1 MTFSLPSSFVRKTT
15 RTGAAIGL
23 VAVTLLGLS
32 GAQPAAAS
40 DSPHKTI
47 DITFPAVKGST
58 FSDDYTAS
66 RGGGT
71 RMHCGTDLFNK
82 KHTHIYAAMGG
93 TITSMPTTKPSYG
106 YAINIAGD
114 DGRKYVYIHLNDDTP
129 GTRDAKAG
137 PQHAYAPGLKRGDR
151 VRRGQHIGYMG
162 DSGNAKGGAV
172 HLHFEI
178 HDPKVNVDRCTNGGG
193 PQRMNPFHSLR
204 AAVNRG
210 DFGPKGASAPPAPV
224 RTARGIDRACPTHA
238 KANAFVDVA
247 GNGHAGAINCV
258 AFWNIAGGVG
268 GGRFAPEQPIN
279 REQLAS
285 LIVRTLDAVG
295 RPLPAATRDHF
306 ADDHRSVH
314 QDNINRVAEA
324 GLVSGIRPGVYA
336 PGNQVSRGQ
345 MATFVARTYAHAAG
359 QQLPKGPD
367 AFRDDNGDVH
377 EDNIN
382 RLAEARIT
390 AGSADGRFQPLGS
403 LTRAQMSS
411 FLARTLD
418 LLVAQ
423 GTTSVPRR

>member
-15 RTGAAIGL
+15 RSGAAIGL
-23 VAVTLLGLS
+23 VAVSLLGLVGTS
-32 GAQPAAAS
+32 PASAA
-40 DSPHKTI
+40 DSPNKTI
-47 DITFPAVKGST
+47 DITFPAAKGSR
-58 FSDDYTAS
+58 FSDDYLS
-66 RGGGT
+66 PRSGGART
-71 RMHCGTDLFNK
+71 HCATDILNK
-82 KHTHIYAAMGG
+82 KHTPIYAARGG
-93 TITSMPTTKPSYG
+93 TITSMPMTKPSYG

-114 DGRKYVYIHLNDDTP
+114 DGRRYSYIHLNDDTP
-129 GTRDAKAG
+129 GTNDDKAG
-137 PQHAYAPGLKRGDR
+137 PQHAYAPGLKQGSR
-151 VRRGQHIGYMG
+151 VARGQLIGYMG
-162 DSGNAKGGAV
+162 DSGNAKGGPD

-178 HDPKVNVDRCTNGGG
+178 HDPKVDQSRCEKGGG
-193 PQRMNPFHSLR
+193 IRRMNPFHSLR

-210 DFGPKGASAPPAPV
+210 DFGPKGASAPAAPV
-224 RTARGIDRACPTHA
+224 RTARGIDKACPSHA

-247 GNGHAGAINCV
+247 GNGHASAINCV
-258 AFWNIAGGVG
+258 AWWKIAGGVG

-295 RPLPAATRDHF
+295 KPLPAATHDHF

-324 GLVSGIRPGVYA
+324 GLVSGIKPGVYA
-336 PGNQVSRGQ
+336 PGNKVSRGQ
-345 MATFVARTYAHAAG
+345 MATFIARTYAHAAD
-359 QQLPKGPD
+359 QQLAKGPD
-367 AFRDDNGDVH
+367 AFRDDNNDVH

-390 AGSADGRFQPLGS
+390 AGSADGRYQPLGS

-423 GTTSVPRR
+423 GTSSPPRR